1 MSRSGRQSGSGKMR
15 GRPAAVQTP
24 VRTKVARIARIG
36 DIHTS
41 ARAIDD
47 PVRLLYSNRTQRILN
62 A

>member
-1 MSRSGRQSGSGKMR
+1 MR

-41 ARAIDD
+41 ARALDD